1 MSLPTIAVEAVF
13 GLPNPG
19 DFIVGTSLV
28 GGTDV
33 VATGYNPITSSA
45 ELVTIRRGRWSQV
58 TDVIDAGDMTVQVLN
73 LDRKFDPTYT
83 LSPYYGRVRP
93 GVGIRV
99 RAQASPGIADG
110 SGALLTD
117 ESGAPLLDGVTDVAR
132 SLMTGQ
138 ADELG
143 FEYDVSGRS
152 VTIFR
157 GTDAL
162 GQLGAA
168 EFDAWT
174 STGTSVTTKL
184 AAVVQRPEVAFPT
197 FRTSF
202 GAGVETLQSDS
213 VSWGSNVLNY
223 MQLIAR
229 SEIGF
234 LWADADNTLTFRNR
248 TVPGTVASSATF
260 GTGGIAYQSIAA
272 KYGEFLFSRVG
283 VDREGGTQQTAQVS
297 NLARWQAANGS
308 PRTLKL
314 GGLLLASDARSLA
327 LANYLL
333 TQYSTPTW
341 QVSELGVELAP
352 LSTADTNTMLG
363 LDIGSVVTVGFTP
376 NDIAPAITQKCLVQG
391 VQHEI
396 APGSHRMTLSLIAA
410 PVALFVVGTSLVGGT
425 DVIGF

>member
-1 MSLPTIAVEAVF
+1 MPVPTITVEAAF
-13 GLPNPG
+13 GLINPG
-19 DFIVGTSLV
+19 DFVVGTSLV
-28 GGTDV
+28 GGADV
-33 VATGYNPITSSA
+33 VATGFNPITSSA
-45 ELVTIRRGRWSQV
+45 ELVTIRRGRFSQV

-73 LDRKFDPTYT
+73 LGRAFDPTYT

-99 RAQASPGIADG
+99 RA
-110 SGALLTD
+110 T
-117 ESGAPLLDGVTDVAR
+117 APTFSAK

-157 GTDAL
+157 ATDAL

-174 STGTSVTTKL
+174 NSAVSVQSKL
-184 AAVVQRPEVAFPT
+184 LSICARPEVAFPIEK
-197 FRTSF
+197 TSI
-202 GAGVETLQSDS
+202 GAGIETLQSDS

-234 LWADADNTLTFRNR
+234 LWADADGVLTFRNR

-260 GTGGIAYQSIAA
+260 GTGGIAYQAIGA

-283 VDREGGTQQTAQVS
+283 VDRAGGTKQTAQVS
-297 NLARWQAANGS
+297 DLTTWQAANGS
-308 PRTLKL
+308 PRTLSL
-314 GGLLLASDARSLA
+314 TNLLLASDAQSLA

-352 LSTADTNTMLG
+352 LSNADTNTMLS
-363 LDIGSVVTVGFTP
+363 LDIGSVVTVNFTP

-396 APGSHRMTLSLIAA
+396 VPGSHRMTLSLIAA
-410 PVALFVVGTSLVGGT
+410 PVALFVVGSSLVDGT
-425 DVIGF
+425 DVVGF

>member
-1 MSLPTIAVEAVF
+1 MPVPAITVEAAF
-13 GLPNPG
+13 GLINPG
-19 DFIVGTSLV
+19 DFVVGTSLV
-28 GGTDV
+28 GGPDLISSGFNT
-33 VATGYNPITSSA
+33 ITSAA

-73 LDRKFDPTYT
+73 LDRAFDPTYT

-93 GVGIRV
+93 GLGIRV
-99 RAQASPGIADG
+99 RATAPTF
-110 SGALLTD
+110 GAK
-117 ESGAPLLDGVTDVAR
+117 

-152 VTIFR
+152 VTVFR

-174 STGTSVTTKL
+174 NSAVSVPNKL
-184 AAVVQRPEVAFPT
+184 LAICSRSEVAFPT
-197 FRTSF
+197 TKTSF
-202 GAGVETLQSDS
+202 GAGIETLQSDS

-223 MQLIAR
+223 MQQIAQ
-229 SEIGF
+229 SEIGY
-234 LWADADNTLTFRNR
+234 LWADADNMLTFRNR
-248 TVPGTVASSATF
+248 TVAGTVASSATF
-260 GTGGIAYQSIAA
+260 GTSGIAYQTIAA

-283 VDREGGTQQTAQVS
+283 VDREGGTNQTAQVS
-297 NLARWQAANGS
+297 NLAAWQAANGS

-314 GGLLLASDARSLA
+314 TNLLLASDAQSLA

-333 TQYSTPTW
+333 TQYSSPTW
-341 QVSELGVELAP
+341 QVSEVGVELGP
-352 LSTADTNTMLG
+352 LSNADTDTMLS
-363 LDIGSVVTVGFTP
+363 LDIGSVVTVDFTP
-376 NDIAPAITQKCLVQG
+376 NDIAPVITQKCLVQG
-391 VQHEI
+391 VQHDI
-396 APGSHRMTLSLIAA
+396 VPGSHRMTLSLIAA

-425 DVIGF
+425 DVVGF

>member
-1 MSLPTIAVEAVF
+1 MSLPTIAVEAAF

-33 VATGYNPITSSA
+33 VASGYNPITSSA

-99 RAQASPGIADG
+99 RATAPTFIAK
-110 SGALLTD
+110 
-117 ESGAPLLDGVTDVAR
+117 

-260 GTGGIAYQSIAA
+260 GTSGIAYQSIAA

-297 NLARWQAANGS
+297 NLTTWQAANGS

-314 GGLLLASDARSLA
+314 GGLLLASDAQSLA

-352 LSTADTNTMLG
+352 LSNADTNTMLS

-410 PVALFVVGTSLVGGT
+410 PVALFVVGASLVGGT

>member
-1 MSLPTIAVEAVF
+1 MSLPTIAVEAAF
-13 GLPNPG
+13 GIINPG

-28 GGTDV
+28 GGADV
-33 VATGYNPITSSA
+33 VASGYNPITSSA

-73 LDRKFDPTYT
+73 LDRKYDPTYT

-99 RAQASPGIADG
+99 RA
-110 SGALLTD
+110 T
-117 ESGAPLLDGVTDVAR
+117 APTFTTK

-297 NLARWQAANGS
+297 NLTTWQAANGS

-314 GGLLLASDARSLA
+314 GGLLLASDAQSLA

-352 LSTADTNTMLG
+352 LSHADTNTMLS

-410 PVALFVVGTSLVGGT
+410 PVALFVVGASLVGGT

>member
-1 MSLPTIAVEAVF
+1 MPVPAITVEAAF
-13 GLPNPG
+13 GLINPG
-19 DFIVGTSLV
+19 DFVVGTSLV
-28 GGTDV
+28 GGPDLISSGFNT
-33 VATGYNPITSSA
+33 ITSAA

-73 LDRKFDPTYT
+73 LDRAFDPTYT

-93 GVGIRV
+93 GLGIRV
-99 RAQASPGIADG
+99 RATAPTF
-110 SGALLTD
+110 GAK
-117 ESGAPLLDGVTDVAR
+117 

-152 VTIFR
+152 VTVFR

-174 STGTSVTTKL
+174 NSAVSVPTKL
-184 AAVVQRPEVAFPT
+184 LAICSRSEVAFPT
-197 FRTSF
+197 TKTSF
-202 GAGVETLQSDS
+202 GAGIETLQSDS

-223 MQLIAR
+223 MQQIAQ
-229 SEIGF
+229 SEIGY
-234 LWADADNTLTFRNR
+234 LWADADNMLTFRNR
-248 TVPGTVASSATF
+248 TVAGTVASSATF
-260 GTGGIAYQSIAA
+260 GTSGIAYQAIAA

-283 VDREGGTQQTAQVS
+283 VDREGGTQQTVQVS
-297 NLARWQAANGS
+297 NLTTWQAANGS

-314 GGLLLASDARSLA
+314 TNLLLDSDAQSLA

-341 QVSELGVELAP
+341 QVSEVGVELGL
-352 LSTADTNTMLG
+352 LSNADTNTMLS
-363 LDIGSVVTVGFTP
+363 LDIGSVVTVDFTP
-376 NDIAPAITQKCLVQG
+376 NGIAPAITQKCLVQG
-391 VQHEI
+391 VQHDI
-396 APGSHRMTLSLIAA
+396 VPGSHRMTLSLIAA

-425 DVIGF
+425 DVVGF

>member
-1 MSLPTIAVEAVF
+1 MSLPTITVEAAF
-13 GLPNPG
+13 GIINPG
-19 DFIVGTSLV
+19 DFVVGTSLV
-28 GGTDV
+28 GGADV
-33 VATGYNPITSSA
+33 ITSGFNEITSSA

-73 LDRKFDPTYT
+73 LDRRFDPTYT

-99 RAQASPGIADG
+99 RA
-110 SGALLTD
+110 T
-117 ESGAPLLDGVTDVAR
+117 APTFSAK

-168 EFDAWT
+168 EFDDWT
-174 STGTSVTTKL
+174 NTATSAPNKL
-184 AAVVQRPEVAFPT
+184 LAICSRPEVAFPT
-197 FRTSF
+197 TKTSF
-202 GAGVETLQSDS
+202 GAGVEALQSDS

-229 SEIGF
+229 SEIGY

-283 VDREGGTQQTAQVS
+283 VDREGGTTQTAQVS
-297 NLARWQAANGS
+297 NLTTWQAANGS

-314 GGLLLASDARSLA
+314 GGLLLASDAQSLA

-341 QVSELGVELAP
+341 QVSEVGVELAP
-352 LSTADTNTMLG
+352 LSNADTNTMLS
-363 LDIGSVVTVGFTP
+363 LDIGSVVTVVFTP

-396 APGSHRMTLSLIAA
+396 TPGSHRITLSLIAA

-425 DVIGF
+425 DVVGF

>member
-1 MSLPTIAVEAVF
+1 MAVPTITVEAAF
-13 GLPNPG
+13 GVINPG
-19 DFIVGTSLV
+19 DFVVGTSLV
-28 GGTDV
+28 GGTDLISS
-33 VATGYNPITSSA
+33 GYNAITSSA
-45 ELVTIRRGRWSQV
+45 ELVTIRRGRFSQV

-73 LDRKFDPTYT
+73 LNRQFDPTYT

-93 GVGIRV
+93 GLGIRV
-99 RAQASPGIADG
+99 RAA
-110 SGALLTD
+110 
-117 ESGAPLLDGVTDVAR
+117 APTFSAK

-152 VTIFR
+152 VTVFR

-174 STGTSVTTKL
+174 NSAVSVPTKL
-184 AAVVQRPEVAFPT
+184 LAICTRSEVAFPT
-197 FRTSF
+197 TKTSF

-223 MQLIAR
+223 MQLIAQ
-229 SEIGF
+229 SEIGY
-234 LWADADNTLTFRNR
+234 LWADADNMLTFRNR
-248 TVPGTVASSATF
+248 TVAGTVASSATL
-260 GTGGIAYQSIAA
+260 GTGGIGFQSIAA

-283 VDREGGTQQTAQVS
+283 VDRTGGTKQTAQVA
-297 NLARWQAANGS
+297 NLTTWQAANGS
-308 PRTLKL
+308 PRTLSL
-314 GGLLLASDARSLA
+314 TNLLLASDAQSLS

-341 QVSELGVELAP
+341 QVSEVGVELAP
-352 LSTADTNTMLG
+352 LSNADTNTMLT
-363 LDIGSVVTVGFTP
+363 LDIGSVVTVNFTP

-391 VQHEI
+391 VQHDI
-396 APGSHRMTLSLIAA
+396 VPGSHRMTLSLIAA

-425 DVIGF
+425 DVVGF

>member
-1 MSLPTIAVEAVF
+1 MPVPTITVEAAF

-19 DFIVGTSLV
+19 DFVVGTSLV
-28 GGTDV
+28 DGADV

-45 ELVTIRRGRWSQV
+45 ELVTIRRGRFSQV

-73 LDRKFDPTYT
+73 LDRVFDPTYT

-93 GVGIRV
+93 GLGIRV
-99 RAQASPGIADG
+99 RA
-110 SGALLTD
+110 T
-117 ESGAPLLDGVTDVAR
+117 APTFSAK

-174 STGTSVTTKL
+174 NSAVSVPTKL
-184 AAVVQRPEVAFPT
+184 LAICSRSEVAFPT
-197 FRTSF
+197 TKTSF
-202 GAGVETLQSDS
+202 GAGIETLQSDS

-223 MQLIAR
+223 MQQIAQ
-229 SEIGF
+229 SEIGY
-234 LWADADNTLTFRNR
+234 LWVDADNTLTFRNR
-248 TVPGTVASSATF
+248 TVAGTVASSATF
-260 GTGGIAYQSIAA
+260 GSGGIAYQTIAA

-283 VDREGGTQQTAQVS
+283 VDREGGTNQTAQVS
-297 NLARWQAANGS
+297 NLTTWQTANGS

-314 GGLLLASDARSLA
+314 GGLLLDSDAQSLA

-333 TQYSTPTW
+333 TQYSSPTW
-341 QVSELGVELAP
+341 QVSEVGVELGP
-352 LSTADTNTMLG
+352 LSNADTNTMLS
-363 LDIGSVVTVGFTP
+363 LDIGSVVTVNFTP

-391 VQHEI
+391 VQHDI
-396 APGSHRMTLSLIAA
+396 VPGSHRMTLSLIAA
-410 PVALFVVGTSLVGGT
+410 PVALFVVGTSLVDGP
-425 DVIGF
+425 DVVGF

>member
-1 MSLPTIAVEAVF
+1 MSLPTITVEAAF
-13 GLPNPG
+13 GIINPG
-19 DFIVGTSLV
+19 DFVVGTSLV
-28 GGTDV
+28 GGADV
-33 VATGYNPITSSA
+33 ITSGFNEITSSA

-73 LDRKFDPTYT
+73 LDRRFDPTYT

-99 RAQASPGIADG
+99 RA
-110 SGALLTD
+110 T
-117 ESGAPLLDGVTDVAR
+117 APTFTAK

-174 STGTSVTTKL
+174 NTATSAPNKL
-184 AAVVQRPEVAFPT
+184 LAICSRSEVAFPT
-197 FRTSF
+197 TKTSF
-202 GAGVETLQSDS
+202 GAGVEALQSDS

-234 LWADADNTLTFRNR
+234 LWADADNMLIFRNR

-260 GTGGIAYQSIAA
+260 GAGGIAYQSIAA

-283 VDREGGTQQTAQVS
+283 VDREGGTTQTAQVS
-297 NLARWQAANGS
+297 NLTTWQAANGS

-314 GGLLLASDARSLA
+314 GGLLLASDAQSLA

-352 LSTADTNTMLG
+352 LSNADTDTMLS

>member
-1 MSLPTIAVEAVF
+1 MTVPTITVEAAF
-13 GLPNPG
+13 GLINPG
-19 DFIVGTSLV
+19 DFVVGTSLV
-28 GGTDV
+28 GGPDLISSGFN
-33 VATGYNPITSSA
+33 AITSSA
-45 ELVTIRRGRWSQV
+45 ELVTIRRGRFSQV

-73 LDRKFDPTYT
+73 LDRKYDPTYT

-99 RAQASPGIADG
+99 RATAPTF
-110 SGALLTD
+110 GAK
-117 ESGAPLLDGVTDVAR
+117 

-157 GTDAL
+157 ATDAL

-174 STGTSVTTKL
+174 NSAVTVPNKL
-184 AAVVQRPEVAFPT
+184 LAICSRSEVAFPT
-197 FRTSF
+197 TKTSF
-202 GAGVETLQSDS
+202 GAGIETLQSDS
-213 VSWGSNVLNY
+213 VSWGSNVLNA
-223 MQLIAR
+223 MQQIAR
-229 SEIGF
+229 SEIGY
-234 LWADADNTLTFRNR
+234 LWADADNTLTYRNR
-248 TVPGTVASSATF
+248 TVAGTVASSATF
-260 GTGGIAYQSIAA
+260 GTSGIAYQTIAA

-283 VDREGGTQQTAQVS
+283 VDREGGTNQTAQVS
-297 NLARWQAANGS
+297 NLTTWQAANGS

-314 GGLLLASDARSLA
+314 TNLLLASDAQSLA

-333 TQYSTPTW
+333 AQYSSPTW
-341 QVSELGVELAP
+341 QVSEVGVELGP
-352 LSTADTNTMLG
+352 LSNADTNTMLS
-363 LDIGSVVTVGFTP
+363 LDIGSVVTVNFTP

-391 VQHEI
+391 VQHDI
-396 APGSHRMTLSLIAA
+396 VPGSHRMTLSLIAA

-425 DVIGF
+425 DVVGF

>member
-1 MSLPTIAVEAVF
+1 MPVPTITVEAAF
-13 GLPNPG
+13 GLINPG
-19 DFIVGTSLV
+19 DFVVGTSLV
-28 GGTDV
+28 GGPDLISS
-33 VATGYNPITSSA
+33 GYNAITSSA
-45 ELVTIRRGRWSQV
+45 ELVTIRRGRFSQV

-73 LDRKFDPTYT
+73 LGRVFDPTYT

-99 RAQASPGIADG
+99 RA
-110 SGALLTD
+110 T
-117 ESGAPLLDGVTDVAR
+117 APTFSAK

-152 VTIFR
+152 VTMFR
-157 GTDAL
+157 ATDAL

-174 STGTSVTTKL
+174 NSAVSVPTKL
-184 AAVVQRPEVAFPT
+184 LAICSRSEVAFPT
-197 FRTSF
+197 TKTSF
-202 GAGVETLQSDS
+202 GAGIETLQSDS
-213 VSWGSNVLNY
+213 VSWGSNVLNA
-223 MQLIAR
+223 MQQIAQ
-229 SEIGF
+229 SEIGY

-248 TVPGTVASSATF
+248 TVAGTVASSATF
-260 GTGGIAYQSIAA
+260 GTGGIAYQTIAA

-283 VDREGGTQQTAQVS
+283 VDREGGTNQTAQVS
-297 NLARWQAANGS
+297 NLTTWQAANGS

-314 GGLLLASDARSLA
+314 TNLLLASDAQSLA

-333 TQYSTPTW
+333 SQYSSPTW
-341 QVSELGVELAP
+341 QVSEVGVELGP
-352 LSTADTNTMLG
+352 LSNADTNTMLS
-363 LDIGSVVTVGFTP
+363 LDIGSVVTVNFTP

-391 VQHEI
+391 VQHDI
-396 APGSHRMTLSLIAA
+396 VPGSHRMTLSLIAA

-425 DVIGF
+425 DVVGF

>member
-1 MSLPTIAVEAVF
+1 MPVPAITVEAAF
-13 GLPNPG
+13 GLINPG
-19 DFIVGTSLV
+19 DFVVGTSLV
-28 GGTDV
+28 GGPDLISS
-33 VATGYNPITSSA
+33 GYNAITSSA
-45 ELVTIRRGRWSQV
+45 ELVTIRRGRFSQV

-73 LDRKFDPTYT
+73 LDRAFDPTYT

-93 GVGIRV
+93 GLGIRV
-99 RAQASPGIADG
+99 RATAPTF
-110 SGALLTD
+110 GAK
-117 ESGAPLLDGVTDVAR
+117 

-138 ADELG
+138 ADEIG

-152 VTIFR
+152 VTVFR
-157 GTDAL
+157 ATDAL

-174 STGTSVTTKL
+174 NSAVSVPTKL
-184 AAVVQRPEVAFPT
+184 LAICSRSEVAFPT
-197 FRTSF
+197 TKTSF

-223 MQLIAR
+223 MQQIAQ
-229 SEIGF
+229 SEIGY
-234 LWADADNTLTFRNR
+234 LWADADNMLTFRNR
-248 TVPGTVASSATF
+248 TVAGTVASSATF
-260 GTGGIAYQSIAA
+260 GTSGIAYQTIAA

-297 NLARWQAANGS
+297 NLSAWQAANGS

-314 GGLLLASDARSLA
+314 TNLLLASDAQSLA

-341 QVSELGVELAP
+341 QVSEVGVELGP
-352 LSTADTNTMLG
+352 LSNADTDTMLS
-363 LDIGSVVTVGFTP
+363 LDIGSVVTVNFTP

-391 VQHEI
+391 VQHDI
-396 APGSHRMTLSLIAA
+396 VPGSHRMTLSLIAA

-425 DVIGF
+425 DVVGF

>member
-1 MSLPTIAVEAVF
+1 MSLPTITVEAAF
-13 GLPNPG
+13 GIINPG
-19 DFIVGTSLV
+19 DFVVGTSLV
-28 GGTDV
+28 GGADV
-33 VATGYNPITSSA
+33 ITSGFNEITSSA

-73 LDRKFDPTYT
+73 LDRRFDPTYT

-99 RAQASPGIADG
+99 RA
-110 SGALLTD
+110 T
-117 ESGAPLLDGVTDVAR
+117 APTFSAK

-174 STGTSVTTKL
+174 NTATSAPNKL
-184 AAVVQRPEVAFPT
+184 LAICSRSEVAFPT
-197 FRTSF
+197 TKTSF
-202 GAGVETLQSDS
+202 GAGVEALQSDS

-229 SEIGF
+229 SEIGY

-297 NLARWQAANGS
+297 NLTTWQAANGS

-314 GGLLLASDARSLA
+314 GGLLLASDAQSLA

-341 QVSELGVELAP
+341 QVSEVGVELAP
-352 LSTADTNTMLG
+352 LSNADTNTMLS

-391 VQHEI
+391 VAHEI
-396 APGSHRMTLSLIAA
+396 TPGSHRMTLSLIAA

-425 DVIGF
+425 DVVGF

>member
-1 MSLPTIAVEAVF
+1 
-13 GLPNPG
+13 
-19 DFIVGTSLV
+19 
-28 GGTDV
+28 
-33 VATGYNPITSSA
+33 
-45 ELVTIRRGRWSQV
+45 
-58 TDVIDAGDMTVQVLN
+58 MTVQVLN
-73 LDRKFDPTYT
+73 LDRAFDPTYT

-93 GVGIRV
+93 GLALRV
-99 RAQASPGIADG
+99 RA
-110 SGALLTD
+110 T
-117 ESGAPLLDGVTDVAR
+117 APTFSAK

-152 VTIFR
+152 VTVFR
-157 GTDAL
+157 ATDAL

-174 STGTSVTTKL
+174 NSAVSVPTKL
-184 AAVVQRPEVAFPT
+184 LAICSRSEVAFPT
-197 FRTSF
+197 TKTSF

-223 MQLIAR
+223 MQQIAQ
-229 SEIGF
+229 SEIGY
-234 LWADADNTLTFRNR
+234 LWADADNMLTFRNR
-248 TVPGTVASSATF
+248 TVAGTVASSATF
-260 GTGGIAYQSIAA
+260 GTSGIAYQTIAA

-297 NLARWQAANGS
+297 NLSAWQAANGS

-314 GGLLLASDARSLA
+314 TNLLLASDAQSLA

-341 QVSELGVELAP
+341 QVSEVGVELGP
-352 LSTADTNTMLG
+352 LSNADTDTMLS
-363 LDIGSVVTVGFTP
+363 LDIGSVVTVNFTP

-391 VQHEI
+391 VQHDI
-396 APGSHRMTLSLIAA
+396 VPGSHRMTLSLIAA

-425 DVIGF
+425 DVVGF